1 MEFDLGRDL
10 CFSGQ
15 EISQV
20 VKKIYLFS
28 GMGADSR
35 LFKNLGPIEGYE
47 IIPLPYIHPQQS
59 KTLGD
64 YAALLADHYTFE
76 EPYLLGGVSMGG
88 MIAQELAQLTNP
100 KGLILISTI
109 TSRSNMPFLFEWARP
124 LRLVLLFNKRVLE
137 AFAKFAD
144 LFTQKSPEG
153 RELFLKMLH
162 DSDADFMRFGA
173 KSVLEWEPPKNTL
186 PTVRIHG
193 TIDRVFPAS
202 KITDAAMI
210 EGGNHFMIFEKGEEI
225 TAVLAAE
232 FVAIGM

>member
-1 MEFDLGRDL
+1 MT
-10 CFSGQ
+10 
-15 EISQV
+15 
-20 VKKIYLFS
+20 KIYLFS

-100 KGLILISTI
+100 EGLVLISTA
-109 TSRSNMPFLFEWARP
+109 TSRTEMPMLFEWARQM
-124 LRLVLLFNKRVLE
+124 RLASLFNKPALE
-137 AFAKFAD
+137 VIAKFAD
-144 LFTQKSPEG
+144 QFTSKSPEG
-153 RELFLKMLH
+153 RQLFLEMLQ
-162 DSDADFMRFGA
+162 DSDTDFMRFGA
-173 KSVLEWEPPKNTL
+173 KSILEWEPPKNTL